1 MSGFTQVMQMLRLI
15 PRLALQNLALTNQPR
30 KMSKPLSDADYI
42 LNKDGSVYH
51 IHLRNEHI
59 ADDVIVVGDQGR
71 VKQITKHFDHIEVE
85 IHNREFVTHTG
96 TLGKKRITVMSTG
109 IGTDNVDIAIN
120 ELDAAVNIDP
130 ESRMAKVEKRKLK
143 IIRIGTSGA
152 LQADIPVGSQ
162 VISQFGLG
170 FDGVMHY
177 YSYESNALERLLEEK
192 IAKHLDWSSKPAS
205 PYICNGSAK
214 LFTQLGKGMIPGI
227 TASSP
232 GFYGPQGRML
242 RLSPRFPAINDKL
255 GSFVFEN
262 YRITNFEME
271 TSALYGLC
279 NMLGHDACTVCAI
292 IANRVRK
299 EFSED
304 YKKDVERLI
313 ETVLAR
319 IG

>member
-1 MSGFTQVMQMLRLI
+1 MSGLTQVTGMLRRV
-15 PRLALQNLALTNQPR
+15 PHLTLHKLVITYQAN
-30 KMSKPLSDADYI
+30 KMSKTLSDSDYI

-71 VKQITKHFDHIEVE
+71 VKQITKHFDNIEVE

-96 TLGKKRITVMSTG
+96 KLGKKRITVMSTG

-130 ESRMAKVEKRKLK
+130 ESRMAKVEKRKLN

-152 LQADIPVGSQ
+152 LQADIPVGSF

-177 YSYESNALERLLEEK
+177 YNYESDALERLLEEK

-214 LFTQLGKGMIPGI
+214 LFAQLGKGMIPGI
-227 TASSP
+227 TAASP

-242 RLSPRFPAINDKL
+242 RLSPRFPEINSKL
-255 GSFVFEN
+255 ESFAFEN
-262 YRITNFEME
+262 YRVTNFEME
-271 TSALYGLC
+271 TSALYGLS
-279 NMLGHDACTVCAI
+279 NLLGHDACTVCAI

-304 YKKDVERLI
+304 YRKDVERLI
-313 ETVLAR
+313 ETVLER
-319 IG
+319 IL